1 MVCGRQALH
10 SCNPSSMAGIHDA
23 FTLASTCKRAGSINE
38 RDPLMKFAHK
48 HLTAL
53 ALVTLSLAASA
64 QTAPPAAGAAPATT
78 TTTREGHGRMDPAK
92 MQEHVAK
99 RLETLKQKLQL
110 SSGQEAGWIAYVAAL
125 KPSPV
130 QRPDRAEFAKL
141 STPER
146 IDRMRE
152 LRVTRMAELDK
163 RGDATK
169 TFYATLSSDQ
179 KKVFDDETAAREHHG
194 MGGHHHMG

>member
-1 MVCGRQALH
+1 
-10 SCNPSSMAGIHDA
+10 
-23 FTLASTCKRAGSINE
+23 
-38 RDPLMKFAHK
+38 MKFAHK
-48 HLTAL
+48 QLTAL
-53 ALVTLSLAASA
+53 ALVALSLAASA
-64 QTAPPAAGAAPATT
+64 QTAPPLAGATPATT
-78 TTTREGHGRMDPAK
+78 TTAREGHGRMDPAK

-99 RLETLKQKLQL
+99 RLDALKQKLQL

-125 KPSPV
+125 KPNSV

-146 IDRMRE
+146 IDRMRA

-179 KKVFDDETAAREHHG
+179 KKVFDDETARRGHHG
-194 MGGHHHMG
+194 RDGHHHMG